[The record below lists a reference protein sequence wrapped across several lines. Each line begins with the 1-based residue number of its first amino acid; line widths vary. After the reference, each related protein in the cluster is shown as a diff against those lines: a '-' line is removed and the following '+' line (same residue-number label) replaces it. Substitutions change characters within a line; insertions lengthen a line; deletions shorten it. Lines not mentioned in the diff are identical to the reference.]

1 MVSAATSDDFG
12 PAHRLNGAR
21 THPTL
26 RQLAGLVVCR
36 TVFFVR
42 SIAVA
47 ETSDRRARY
56 VDYAALLCG
65 VPRVVE
71 RHCRGRR
78 VNSALDCLWI
88 AACSARHGQG
98 PAAGG
103 IFRLGHGDLSDG

>member
-1 MVSAATSDDFG
+1 MVSAATSDDLG
-12 PAHRLNGAR
+12 PAHGFNGAR

-36 TVFFVR
+36 TVFLVR

-56 VDYAALLCG
+56 GDHAALFCSVLS
-65 VPRVVE
+65 VVE
-71 RHCRGRR
+71 RNCRGRR
-78 VNSALDCLWI
+78 VISALDCLWL
-88 AACSARHGQG
+88 AACSARHGKG

-103 IFRLGHGDLSDG
+103 IFRLGHGGLSDG